1 MPRPNLFPVRLSS
14 DQRRRL
20 DDIRRNGH
28 ASAKKILHA
37 SVLLLA
43 DKEHSSG
50 CQTDGAIAQTLGMHV
65 NTVARIRKRFVQEG
79 EQPALERKAAA
90 RPPVPAKVDGT
101 LEAQLI
107 ALCCSPA
114 PPGRV
119 RWTLDLLVEE
129 VTRRKYV
136 TTICRETV
144 RRALKKTNC
153 SPGGSNVGASPRKTV
168 PAS

>member
-1 MPRPNLFPVRLSS
+1 MSRPNLFPVRLSS
-14 DQRRRL
+14 DQRQRL

-43 DKEHSSG
+43 DKEHPSG
-50 CQTDGAIAQTLGMHV
+50 SQTDVAIAQTLGMHL

-79 EQPALERKAAA
+79 EQPALERKVPDS
-90 RPPVPAKVDGT
+90 PPVPAKVDGK

-114 PPGRV
+114 PQGRV

-136 TTICRETV
+136 TTICRETI

-153 SPGGSNVGASPRKTV
+153 SLGGSNAGASPRKTV